1 MQTKYL
7 SYFTTYKVF
16 LKILKII
23 FRDGSVSQPA
33 HKIIFMA
40 HGLDKTDH
48 ENWFLG
54 WKNKLL
60 K

>member
-48 ENWFLG
+48 EN
-54 WKNKLL
+54 
-60 K
+60 